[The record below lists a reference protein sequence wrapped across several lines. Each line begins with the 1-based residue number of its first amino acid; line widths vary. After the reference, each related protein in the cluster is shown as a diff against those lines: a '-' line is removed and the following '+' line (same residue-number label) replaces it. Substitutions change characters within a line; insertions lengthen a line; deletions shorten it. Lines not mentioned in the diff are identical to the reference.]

1 MPIRRVRWTP
11 HGLDRL
17 GDRPDVPRELAEA
30 VVRDPE
36 QVLPDETTPGRLVAH
51 RRVIFAQD
59 DMSNRLYLIRVFYD
73 PEPDDTAAIVSC
85 YRTSRIDRYWRADP

>member
-1 MPIRRVRWTP
+1 MPIRHVRWTP

-36 QVLPDETTPGRLVAH
+36 QVVPDETTPGRLVAH
-51 RRVIFAQD
+51 RRVT
-59 DMSNRLYLIRVFYD
+59 MSGRLYLIRVFYD

-85 YRTSRIDRYWRADP
+85 YRASRVSRYWREGL

>member
-11 HGLDRL
+11 HGRDRL
-17 GDRPDVPRELAEA
+17 EDRPDVPRDLAEA

-36 QVLPDETTPGRLVAH
+36 QVIPDETTPGRLVAH
-51 RRVIFAQD
+51 RRATMGD
-59 DMSNRLYLIRVFYD
+59 RLYLIRVFYD